1 MQQIVAAYQRTSH
14 APLPPAP
21 GTNHGTSPTDAP
33 APICRAPARR
43 HATPPDPPKR
53 PASPSQRA
61 VLPDVSR
68 TALAL
73 AHGLTPTMR
82 DLTEADLFSDTQ
94 VDPKP
99 ASDAP
104 PSLEAPY
111 PDRTGERTGEA
122 MRRFV
127 NLLLSGTIPHS
138 DLLLASR
145 LIAIAKPNG
154 GVRPIAIGEAFMRLA
169 GICALAASGVKQGDP
184 IGPLYFAIAFRP
196 TLLAAQEAAPDTLAI
211 ACHDDLTVQGTVE
224 QVVAM
229 GRVVQSRHQ
238 CNKQKTLVH
247 CTDPAKASHA
257 AACLGA
263 TVATDGMVA
272 CGAPLAPL
280 PMWRRI
286 HGGMGLRHYTADVA
300 DAARLASAAV
310 AHAVLA
316 DGIDGGK
323 PFRGD
328 AAVQHQARLAR
339 LRKAWP
345 AVQGISDS
353 PTPADA
359 WASDAGL
366 EAAHDA
372 APDCSGSLASA
383 FLTACPGP
391 VTGLTDHEFQVA
403 VLLRLG
409 EPLLP
414 VLESDEACPCGR
426 VAASGTHSVICGQ
439 LWASSVLK
447 HDLITVAW
455 RRVLMRASIA
465 SSLEPHVGKLPGG
478 IRVLPLRGSRQ
489 SPPAAP
495 PADFTRPPA
504 APSASAP
511 AAPCQQDPPPPPP
524 PPQSPPPPP
533 PPTGPPSRCRAGPA
547 PTPSLA
553 GPPGFGRAPTPLMQP
568 PQRGD
573 LLAFLTTRM
582 ALLDVKVMHPLARS
596 HVRGASREAGATAEK
611 GARQKRD
618 KYGAITGAAQFIPL
632 VHETY
637 GRVGRD
643 AYRFLQTVAEVAA
656 GHGAVSKRTFLLNA
670 MRDLSTTLCRA
681 LARQARAAAP
691 LRARLVGRALLPG
704 LPVPT
709 DGLPALTGH
718 RA

>member
-1 MQQIVAAYQRTSH
+1 MAY
-14 APLPPAP
+14 
-21 GTNHGTSPTDAP
+21 G
-33 APICRAPARR
+33 
-43 HATPPDPPKR
+43 
-53 PASPSQRA
+53 SPSPLLARQQDGSNA
-61 VLPDVSR
+61 VLWS
-68 TALAL
+68 
-73 AHGLTPTMR
+73 
-82 DLTEADLFSDTQ
+82 
-94 VDPKP
+94 
-99 ASDAP
+99 
-104 PSLEAPY
+104 
-111 PDRTGERTGEA
+111 
-122 MRRFV
+122 
-127 NLLLSGTIPHS
+127 
-138 DLLLASR
+138 
-145 LIAIAKPNG
+145 
-154 GVRPIAIGEAFMRLA
+154 
-169 GICALAASGVKQGDP
+169 ASGVEQGDP

-272 CGAPLAPL
+272 CGAPLGTPAYVEAYVRRRCKRTVELMQKLAGLPL
-280 PMWRRI
+280 AAQTRWAVLFQCLQHREAHLLRTTDWAHLEQPLMGVENASIHAMCRI
-286 HGGMGLRHYTADVA
+286 IETQQLTDIQREQALIPHRHGGMGLRHYTADVA

-328 AAVQHQARLAR
+328 AAIQHQARLAR
-339 LRKAWP
+339 LRKAWL

-359 WASDAGL
+359 WASDAGSKLRMTQLQSALSRAEADARWTATHDYL
-366 EAAHDA
+366 ETLKHGPNPQSAETACADLA
-372 APDCSGSLASA
+372 RLLSCSGSLASA

-409 EPLLP
+409 EALLP

-447 HDLITVAW
+447 HDVITVAW
-455 RRVLMRASIA
+455 RRVLMRASLA

-478 IRVLPLRGSRQ
+478 IRVLSLRGSRQ

-504 APSASAP
+504 VPSASAP

-524 PPQSPPPPP
+524 PPSPPPPP
-533 PPTGPPSRCRAGPA
+533 PPPDPPADAAPVQPPPHLSQALQASDVPHTHHGTQAPA
-547 PTPSLA
+547 PASLTLTA
-553 GPPGFGRAPTPLMQP
+553 ATAPPPPRPTPRRATRP
-568 PQRGD
+568 PPLTERQRP
-573 LLAFLTTRM
+573 LP
-582 ALLDVKVMHPLARS
+582 HPRCPDRS
-596 HVRGASREAGATAEK
+596 GLRSAATSWHSS
-611 GARQKRD
+611 
-618 KYGAITGAAQFIPL
+618 P
-632 VHETY
+632 
-637 GRVGRD
+637 
-643 AYRFLQTVAEVAA
+643 
-656 GHGAVSKRTFLLNA
+656 
-670 MRDLSTTLCRA
+670 RA
-681 LARQARAAAP
+681 WRCW
-691 LRARLVGRALLPG
+691 
-704 LPVPT
+704 T
-709 DGLPALTGH
+709 
-718 RA
+718 